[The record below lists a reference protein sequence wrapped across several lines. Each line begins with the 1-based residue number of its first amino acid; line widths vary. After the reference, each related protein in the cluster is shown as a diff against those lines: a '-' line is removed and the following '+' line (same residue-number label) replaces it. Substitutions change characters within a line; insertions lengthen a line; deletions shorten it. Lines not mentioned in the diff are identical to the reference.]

1 MTSGW
6 PGAGG
11 CLENRLGRVEMESAN
26 WIGFVAGTLTTIAF
40 LPQLQRTWTTKSA
53 DDMSLAML
61 LTFTTG
67 VFLWLIYGLYLTAW
81 PIVVTNAIT
90 FILTLTI
97 LVLKLKY
104 QKPR

>member
-1 MTSGW
+1 
-6 PGAGG
+6 
-11 CLENRLGRVEMESAN
+11 METVN

-67 VFLWLIYGLYLTAW
+67 VFLWLLYGLYLTAW
-81 PIVVTNAIT
+81 PIIVTNAIT
-90 FILTLTI
+90 FLLTLAI
-97 LVLKLKY
+97 LVLKIKF
-104 QKPR
+104 QQQRR

>member
-1 MTSGW
+1 
-6 PGAGG
+6 
-11 CLENRLGRVEMESAN
+11 METAN

-40 LPQLQRTWTTKSA
+40 LPQLQRTRTTKSA

-67 VFLWLIYGLYLTAW
+67 VFLWLLYGLYLMAW
-81 PIVVTNAIT
+81 PIVITNAIT
-90 FILTLTI
+90 FILTITI
-97 LVLKLKY
+97 LALKLKY

>member
-1 MTSGW
+1 
-6 PGAGG
+6 
-11 CLENRLGRVEMESAN
+11 METPD

-40 LPQLQRTWTTKSA
+40 LPQVQRTWATKSA

-81 PIVVTNAIT
+81 PIIVTNAIT
-90 FILTLTI
+90 FMLTFTI

-104 QKPR
+104 QKRR

>member
-1 MTSGW
+1 M
-6 PGAGG
+6 GG
-11 CLENRLGRVEMESAN
+11 METAN

-40 LPQLQRTWTTKSA
+40 LPQLQRTWRTKSA

-81 PIVVTNAIT
+81 PIIVTNAIT

-97 LVLKLKY
+97 MVLKLKY
-104 QKPR
+104 QKAR

>member
-1 MTSGW
+1 
-6 PGAGG
+6 
-11 CLENRLGRVEMESAN
+11 METVN

-40 LPQLQRTWTTKSA
+40 LPQLQRTWRTKSA

-61 LTFTTG
+61 LIFTTG

-81 PIVVTNAIT
+81 PIIVTNAIT

-97 LVLKLKY
+97 LALKLKY
-104 QKPR
+104 RKPR

>member
-1 MTSGW
+1 
-6 PGAGG
+6 
-11 CLENRLGRVEMESAN
+11 METTN

-40 LPQLQRTWTTKSA
+40 LPQLQRTWRTKSA

-61 LTFTTG
+61 LIFTTG

-81 PIVVTNAIT
+81 PIIITNAIT

-97 LVLKLKY
+97 MVLKLKY
-104 QKPR
+104 QKTR

>member
-1 MTSGW
+1 M
-6 PGAGG
+6 
-11 CLENRLGRVEMESAN
+11 MEIAN

-40 LPQLQRTWTTKSA
+40 LPQLERTWRTKSA

-67 VFLWLIYGLYLTAW
+67 VFLWLLYGLYLMAW
-81 PIVVTNAIT
+81 PIIVTNAVT
-90 FILTLTI
+90 FVLTLAI

-104 QKPR
+104 QSSVKE

>member
-1 MTSGW
+1 
-6 PGAGG
+6 
-11 CLENRLGRVEMESAN
+11 METAN

-53 DDMSLAML
+53 DDKSLAIL
-61 LTFTTG
+61 LPFTTG
-67 VFLWLIYGLYLTAW
+67 VFLWLVYGLYLTAW
-81 PIVVTNAIT
+81 PIVVTNAFT
-90 FILTLTI
+90 LTLTLRI

>member
-1 MTSGW
+1 
-6 PGAGG
+6 
-11 CLENRLGRVEMESAN
+11 METTN

-40 LPQLQRTWTTKSA
+40 LPQLQRTWRTKSA

-97 LVLKLKY
+97 LVLKLRY
-104 QKPR
+104 QKPL

>member
-1 MTSGW
+1 
-6 PGAGG
+6 
-11 CLENRLGRVEMESAN
+11 MEIEN
-26 WIGFVAGTLTTIAF
+26 WIGFVAGTLTTMAF

-61 LTFTTG
+61 LAFTTG
-67 VFLWLIYGLYLTAW
+67 VFLWLVYGLYLKAW

-90 FILTLTI
+90 FVLTLAI

-104 QKPR
+104 QQQR

>member
-1 MTSGW
+1 
-6 PGAGG
+6 
-11 CLENRLGRVEMESAN
+11 MEATN
-26 WIGFVAGTLTTIAF
+26 WIGFAAGTLTTIAF
-40 LPQLQRTWTTKSA
+40 LPQVQRTWTTKSA

-81 PIVVTNAIT
+81 PIILTNAIT
-90 FILTLTI
+90 FILTFTI

-104 QKPR
+104 QKRR

>member
-1 MTSGW
+1 
-6 PGAGG
+6 
-11 CLENRLGRVEMESAN
+11 MEIAN

-81 PIVVTNAIT
+81 PVIATNTIT
-90 FILTLTI
+90 FVLTLAI

-104 QKPR
+104 QKQR

>member
-1 MTSGW
+1 M
-6 PGAGG
+6 GG
-11 CLENRLGRVEMESAN
+11 METAN

-40 LPQLQRTWTTKSA
+40 LPQSQRTWRTKSA

-67 VFLWLIYGLYLTAW
+67 VLLWLIYGLYLTAW
-81 PIVVTNAIT
+81 PIIVTNAIT

-97 LVLKLKY
+97 MVLKLKY
-104 QKPR
+104 QKAR

>member
-1 MTSGW
+1 
-6 PGAGG
+6 
-11 CLENRLGRVEMESAN
+11 MEITN

-40 LPQLQRTWTTKSA
+40 LPQLQRTWATKSA

-67 VFLWLIYGLYLTAW
+67 VFLWLIYGVYLTAW
-81 PIVVTNAIT
+81 PIIATNAIT
-90 FILTLTI
+90 FVLTLAI